1 MRYKLKY
8 QTRGKVETYIAM
20 ATSLISELSS
30 SLFAEYELM
39 NTLQNVA
46 DEVLLQAR
54 SSTKGLTANPDIEI
68 HDGANKSLRVYNSL
82 GREVLI
88 VYFEGV
94 YEKGEGPQVRKL

>member
-20 ATSLISELSS
+20 AASLISELSR

-39 NTLQNVA
+39 STLQNVA

-68 HDGANKSLRVYNSL
+68 HDGANKSLQVYNSL

-88 VYFEGV
+88 VYFERV